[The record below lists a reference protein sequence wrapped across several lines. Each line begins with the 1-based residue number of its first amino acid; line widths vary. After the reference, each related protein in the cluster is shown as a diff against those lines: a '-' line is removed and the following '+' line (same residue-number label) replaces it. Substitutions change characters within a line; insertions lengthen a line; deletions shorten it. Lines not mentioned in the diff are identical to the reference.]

1 MSTCIVLV
9 AGQSYAD
16 PFTFR
21 DPSAAI
27 VNLTG
32 CTATMVFSDPA
43 WGTPLL
49 SLSSAGGTLT
59 MGGVLG
65 TITPTITGAQTTA
78 LGRPMRA
85 NVTTVVTFVDLS
97 TLTFYDTAVMT

>member
-1 MSTCIVLV
+1 MILA
-9 AGQSYAD
+9 AGQSYSD

-21 DPSAAI
+21 DPSGTL
-27 VNLTG
+27 VDLTG
-32 CTATMVFSDPA
+32 CTATMVFADPN

-59 MGGVLG
+59 MGASAG
-65 TITPTITGAQTTA
+65 TITPSITGAQTTA

-85 NVTTVVTFVDLS
+85 TVTTIVTFADAS
-97 TLTFYDTAVMT
+97 TLTFIDTAVMP